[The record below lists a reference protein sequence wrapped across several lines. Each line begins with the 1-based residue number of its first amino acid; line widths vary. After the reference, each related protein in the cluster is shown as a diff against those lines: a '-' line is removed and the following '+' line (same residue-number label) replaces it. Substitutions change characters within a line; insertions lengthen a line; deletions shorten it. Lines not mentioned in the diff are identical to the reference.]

1 MGKNKSLS
9 VKAVFAIPKDTDY
22 ADEYLDMILEDS
34 IRKFYGMS
42 THIPSLPSEFAL
54 KLVLYDE
61 VSKTADAAKAVWMT
75 AKKDSAYLAE
85 LGKEVDF
92 YNLEVVEIF
101 STGEF
106 EEEINI
112 MNGQEIRTG
121 KIIINN
127 NQN

>member
-9 VKAVFAIPKDTDY
+9 VKAVFAIPKDPDY

>member
-1 MGKNKSLS
+1 
-9 VKAVFAIPKDTDY
+9 
-22 ADEYLDMILEDS
+22 
-34 IRKFYGMS
+34 
-42 THIPSLPSEFAL
+42 
-54 KLVLYDE
+54 
-61 VSKTADAAKAVWMT
+61 MT
-75 AKKDSAYLAE
+75 AKKYSAYLAE